1 MEKAISPDEGYGNI
15 FVISAPSGVGKSTLI
30 RLLLESVPLLHFSIS
45 HTTRPRRA
53 AEQDGRDYF
62 FVERDKFESMIA
74 ADEFVEWANV
84 HGNLYGTSRGHLEEV
99 RKAGPDVILDVDVQ
113 GQGQVKK
120 KLPEAIT
127 VFILPPSFGELKTR
141 LLSRGSESDRAIQSR
156 LEQAGEE
163 IARWKDYD
171 YLVVNDELHRAF
183 EQLRAI
189 VLATRARRGAVQSKA
204 EKILET
210 FGG

>member
-1 MEKAISPDEGYGNI
+1 
-15 FVISAPSGVGKSTLI
+15 VGKSTLI
-30 RLLLESVPLLHFSIS
+30 RLLLESVPLLQFSIS

-53 AEQDGRDYF
+53 AEQEGRDYF
-62 FVERDKFESMIA
+62 FVERDRFESMVA

-84 HGNLYGTSRGHLEEV
+84 HGNLYGTARKHLEEV
-99 RKAGPDVILDVDVQ
+99 RNTGRDLILDVDVQ
-113 GQGQVKK
+113 GQQQVRK

-127 VFILPPSFGELKTR
+127 VFILPPSFGELKIR
-141 LLSRGSESDRAIQSR
+141 LLNRGSETDQAIQRR
-156 LEQAGEE
+156 LKQAGEE

-171 YLVVNDELHRAF
+171 YLVVNDELHQAF

-189 VLATRARRGAVQSKA
+189 VLATRARRGAIQNQAK
-204 EKILET
+204 EILET